1 MPEKT
6 LYKYNGVVTQFGK
19 VIDIFTECTQAVSE
33 ARAKANL
40 AFTYKRKHELEP
52 NARNSTSN
60 ISHT

>member
-40 AFTYKRKHELEP
+40 AFTYKRKHELDL
-52 NARNSTSN
+52 
-60 ISHT
+60 